1 MYYSAQR
8 STPFNNLFKPVM
20 DEIFSE
26 INKFE
31 HNIGKPAANILNN
44 DVNYEIHLFVP
55 GYEKSDFNISLK
67 EGKITLASE
76 KQSTG
81 VGYKV
86 SEFKITPF
94 ARSFTIPQGVDASE
108 IKASYENGILK
119 VVFQK
124 AQETQARTIEII

>member
-1 MYYSAQR
+1 
-8 STPFNNLFKPVM
+8 M

-31 HNIGKPAANILNN
+31 HNIGKPAANILDN

-81 VGYKV
+81 EGYKV

-94 ARSFTIPQGVDASE
+94 TRSFTIPQGVDASE